1 MRILVLEDDAV
12 QGDALTS
19 LLGQSGHEVHLFARG
34 DDVMRVLRREIFDL
48 ALLDWRTP
56 GASGRE
62 VLTWIREQMLEPLP
76 VIFVSQQDNEAD
88 IVDALTAG
96 ADDYLVKPIRP
107 AELIARIAAVM
118 RRRANT
124 DLTQQPVLH
133 VGPLALDR
141 GARAAAINGRPVDL
155 TQKEFE
161 LAWYLFRH
169 LGQLV
174 PRVQTLQAV
183 WGVTESIS
191 SRTLDTHISRLRRK
205 LELTPEHG
213 FRLISVYSYGY
224 RIELVEPRATA
235 SHD

>member
-1 MRILVLEDDAV
+1 MRILVLEDDAA

-19 LLGQSGHEVHLFARG
+19 LLEQSGHKAHLFTRG
-34 DDVMRVLRREIFDL
+34 DDVMQVLRREIFDL
-48 ALLDWRTP
+48 ALLDWHTP
-56 GASGRE
+56 GATGRE
-62 VLTWIREQMLEPLP
+62 VLTWIREQLLEPLP
-76 VIFVSQQDNEAD
+76 VIFVSQQDNETA

-96 ADDYLVKPIRP
+96 ADDYLTKPIRP
-107 AELIARIAAVM
+107 AELLARIAAVM
-118 RRRANT
+118 RRRANV
-124 DLTQQPVLH
+124 DLSQQPLLR
-133 VGPLALDR
+133 VGALTLDR
-141 GARAAAINGRPVDL
+141 SARSATIHGHPVDL

-183 WGVTESIS
+183 WGVTEPIS

-213 FRLISVYSYGY
+213 FCLISVYGYGY
-224 RIELVEPRATA
+224 RVELIEPESVATY
-235 SHD
+235 D

>member
-1 MRILVLEDDAV
+1 MRILVLEDDAA

-19 LLGQSGHEVHLFARG
+19 LLRQSGHEVHLFIRG

-48 ALLDWRTP
+48 ALLDWHTP
-56 GASGRE
+56 GATGRE
-62 VLTWIREQMLEPLP
+62 VLTWIREQLLEPLP
-76 VIFVSQQDNEAD
+76 VIFISQQDNEAS

-96 ADDYLVKPIRP
+96 ADDYLTKPIRP

-118 RRRANT
+118 RRRTNA
-124 DLTQQPVLH
+124 DLSQQSVLR
-133 VGPLALDR
+133 VGPLTLDR
-141 GARAAAINGRPVDL
+141 SSRAATINGRPVDL

-174 PRVQTLQAV
+174 PRVQTLQTV
-183 WGVTESIS
+183 WGVTESVS

-205 LELTPEHG
+205 LDLTPEHG
-213 FRLISVYSYGY
+213 FCLTSVYGYGY
-224 RIELVEPRATA
+224 RVELLEPEVPAVY
-235 SHD
+235 D

>member
-1 MRILVLEDDAV
+1 MRILVLEDDAA

-19 LLGQSGHEVHLFARG
+19 LLRQSGNEVHLFARG

-62 VLTWIREQMLEPLP
+62 VLTWIREQLLEPLP
-76 VIFVSQQDNEAD
+76 VIFISQQDNEAD

-96 ADDYLVKPIRP
+96 ADDYLTKPIRS
-107 AELIARIAAVM
+107 AELMARIAAVM
-118 RRRANT
+118 RRRTNT
-124 DLTQQPVLH
+124 DFSQQPVLR
-133 VGPLALDR
+133 VGALTLDR
-141 GARAAAINGRPVDL
+141 HARAVTISGSPVDL

-183 WGVTESIS
+183 WGVSESVS

-205 LELTPEHG
+205 LKLTPEYG
-213 FRLISVYSYGY
+213 FCLISIYGYGY
-224 RIELVEPRATA
+224 RVETVEPEVSDA
-235 SHD
+235 HD

>member
-1 MRILVLEDDAV
+1 MRILVLEDDTA

-19 LLGQSGHEVHLFARG
+19 LLGRSGHEVHLFARG

-62 VLTWIREQMLEPLP
+62 VLTWIREQLLEPLP

-88 IVDALTAG
+88 IVDALMAG
-96 ADDYLVKPIRP
+96 ADDYLTKPIRA
-107 AELIARIAAVM
+107 AELMARIAAVM
-118 RRRANT
+118 RRRANVDFT
-124 DLTQQPVLH
+124 QPVLRI
-133 VGPLALDR
+133 GGLTLDR
-141 GARAAAINGRPVDL
+141 NARAITVDGEPVEL

-169 LGQLV
+169 LGQLL
-174 PRVQTLQAV
+174 PRIQALQAV
-183 WGVTESIS
+183 WGVTESVS

-205 LELTPEHG
+205 LKLTPEHG
-213 FRLISVYSYGY
+213 FCLVSVYGYGY
-224 RIELVEPRATA
+224 RIEVIEP
-235 SHD
+235 